1 MNKGLVHL
9 YWGEGKGKT
18 TAAVGLALRML
29 GSGGTVTVVQF
40 LKDGQSSELE
50 PLRRLGAWVYSG
62 QPGTKFFSQMTPEER
77 EEVRARHNDLLRQAL
92 ESPCDLLVLDEACA
106 AFRLGMVEENLLRR
120 AVLERPAGREVVLT
134 GRDPAPWMQEAADYS
149 TEMCC
154 HKHPYRQGIAARKGV
169 EY

>member
-1 MNKGLVHL
+1 MDKGLVHL

-18 TAAVGLALRML
+18 TASVGLALRML

-50 PLRRLGAWVYSG
+50 PLRRLGARVYSG
-62 QPGTKFFSQMTPEER
+62 QPGTKFFSQMSPEER
-77 EEVRARHNDLLRQAL
+77 KEVRARHNDLLRQAL
-92 ESPCDLLVLDEACA
+92 ECPCDLLVLDEACA
-106 AFRLGMVEENLLRR
+106 VFRLGMVEENLLRR